1 MHNIK
6 EDVGFSPTLYLLIIE
21 NVSVHYE
28 PVVVYDIKEE
38 VGFSPDAIFTHYRK
52 RFSSLRASSSA
63 QY

>member
-28 PVVVYDIKEE
+28 PVVVHNIKEE
-38 VGFSPDAIFTHYRK
+38 VGFSTDAIFTHYRK
-52 RFSSLRASSSA
+52 RFSSLRASCGA
-63 QY
+63 RY